1 MQEEREKGGGGPH
14 FSKWHLEQSG
24 GQLAAH
30 AGVWGSGPLSHALWL
45 GVEPRDGPAHQTWSG
60 VQFGGVSSRQHL
72 REAPGVP
79 PKLAARLSHSY
90 SPARSPV
97 ERLVADRGCRMRSG
111 EEAGPRP
118 PLTLGFPVSSWRGR
132 PQGTVWASG
141 CLPASHAAMRRAQR
155 EAEPVSCWPRG
166 TRHQLDQDRGLG
178 RAPPLWVCVGKRWL
192 PGAQLRPPTMS
203 LAPHG
208 RPSESPQS
216 TRTPFQEP
224 PSDGGLVAA
233 PSLHLS
239 PPSLSSTTPQ
249 EQQDRAGT
257 RHPAGGASPGRFACL
272 ALWGCAAAHPQGC
285 GIRKIYSPAPP
296 RPAMARLYPITVSSP
311 AVKRTVTLQM
321 LTYKL
326 SFARCTRRLL
336 CCF

>member
-1 MQEEREKGGGGPH
+1 
-14 FSKWHLEQSG
+14 
-24 GQLAAH
+24 
-30 AGVWGSGPLSHALWL
+30 
-45 GVEPRDGPAHQTWSG
+45 
-60 VQFGGVSSRQHL
+60 
-72 REAPGVP
+72 
-79 PKLAARLSHSY
+79 
-90 SPARSPV
+90 
-97 ERLVADRGCRMRSG
+97 MRSG

-178 RAPPLWVCVGKRWL
+178 RAPPLWVCVGRRWL

-239 PPSLSSTTPQ
+239 PPSVFECTTSSTTPQ

-257 RHPAGGASPGRFACL
+257 RHPAGGASPRSLRLSGPLGLRRCPPTGVWNQEDLLPSPPSASHGE
-272 ALWGCAAAHPQGC
+272 ALPDYGFLSSSEENSNVADVNLQAQLCEMH
-285 GIRKIYSPAPP
+285 PAPP
-296 RPAMARLYPITVSSP
+296 
-311 AVKRTVTLQM
+311 
-321 LTYKL
+321 
-326 SFARCTRRLL
+326 LL
-336 CCF
+336 LLDQSDSVQGLLGWHTPHFPRQHPEG